1 MRVLPVS
8 TNKDSLVFSKVTVD
22 VQWVRKLGSCL
33 LQLQHLIPVF
43 HAAAARRSSVG
54 NYLRESLTETR
65 KEAFSS
71 TNYGGAS
78 AMRRRSGRG
87 RFLGGRARPAIDTD
101 FSGDRRLHR
110 R

>member
-22 VQWVRKLGSCL
+22 VQWVGKLGSCL
-33 LQLQHLIPVF
+33 LPLQHLIPVF
-43 HAAAARRSSVG
+43 NAAARRSSVG

-78 AMRRRSGRG
+78 AMRGRSGRG
-87 RFLGGRARPAIDTD
+87 RFLGGRARPAIDID
-101 FSGDRRLHR
+101 FSSYRRLHR